1 MTLLCYLRYQ
11 STRTL
16 KSIVATTAFER
27 HLWYLSEILI
37 AFAFFDDAVTT
48 EEKRMMVA
56 ALRELE
62 GQDEPLKQIP
72 PFQHP
77 NTKTLNNF
85 VTKNTNNFFT
95 ILGISQE
102 FLQADPSEWECDT
115 EYKRSQRLVQTLR
128 VVNDL
133 AERGV
138 ALIQEFNS
146 TLTRDEEQKQYLLQ
160 VIEDHRRRFAAP
172 TKSSAIGANL
182 QTMPQS

>member
-1 MTLLCYLRYQ
+1 
-11 STRTL
+11 
-16 KSIVATTAFER
+16 
-27 HLWYLSEILI
+27 
-37 AFAFFDDAVTT
+37 
-48 EEKRMMVA
+48 MVA
-56 ALRELE
+56 ALREVE
-62 GQDEPLKQIP
+62 GQDEPLQQISP
-72 PFQHP
+72 LQHP
-77 NTKTLNNF
+77 NTKSLHNF

-115 EYKRSQRLVQTLR
+115 EYKRSQRLVQSLR

-160 VIEDHRRRFAAP
+160 VIEDHRKRFAAP
-172 TKSSAIGANL
+172 L
-182 QTMPQS
+182 QLSLQQLVPICSQCPKVNNVTLYMCTVNGQLTRHTIEK